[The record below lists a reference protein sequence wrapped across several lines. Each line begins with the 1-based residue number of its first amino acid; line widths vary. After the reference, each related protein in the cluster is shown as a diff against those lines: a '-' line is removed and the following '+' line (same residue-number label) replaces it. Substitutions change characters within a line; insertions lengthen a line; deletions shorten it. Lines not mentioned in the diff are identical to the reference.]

1 VPSLTALA
9 PRTEF
14 WLTATAEGLG
24 SSSSSS
30 SSSDKPSLPAA
41 LWDDAIFLNGVQMS
55 VDAGGNLP
63 AIPIPG
69 RSVPAGSADPVTL
82 PAYSYGYIL
91 FPAAQAAAC
100 L

>member
-1 VPSLTALA
+1 
-9 PRTEF
+9 
-14 WLTATAEGLG
+14 
-24 SSSSSS
+24 
-30 SSSDKPSLPAA
+30 
-41 LWDDAIFLNGVQMS
+41 VQMS